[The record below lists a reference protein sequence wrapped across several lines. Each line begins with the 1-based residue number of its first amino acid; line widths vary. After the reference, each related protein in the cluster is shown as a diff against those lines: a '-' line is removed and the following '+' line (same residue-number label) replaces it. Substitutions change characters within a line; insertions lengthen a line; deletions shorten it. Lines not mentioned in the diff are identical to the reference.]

1 MLAAIY
7 CDLSNTTRNRCFLL
21 NGWSIMEME
30 IPCRINAK
38 KSINLTLDFMHICS
52 PGLSEPEGDPGRA
65 LPSPPQVLEIQPGE
79 GKISPTKFLLAPHP
93 KISDLPTALHS
104 PQLLMAN
111 CVKPRVRTPRFFGL
125 FIIDVVCRQGTLILT
140 LILIL

>member
-1 MLAAIY
+1 MLSAIY
-7 CDLSNTTRNRCFLL
+7 CDLSDTTQNRCFPL

-52 PGLSEPEGDPGRA
+52 PGLSEPEGDPGKGNA
-65 LPSPPQVLEIQPGE
+65 LPPRFWKFSR
-79 GKISPTKFLLAPHP
+79 GKGISPTKFLLAPHP

>member
-1 MLAAIY
+1 MLTVIYIQVYKFFCPNVLSAIY
-7 CDLSNTTRNRCFLL
+7 CDLSDTTQNRCFLL

-65 LPSPPQVLEIQPGE
+65 MPFPPQVLEIQPGE
-79 GKISPTKFLLAPHP
+79 GDQSHQIPTCPPPPQDFRPSYGPA
-93 KISDLPTALHS
+93 LPAAFNG
-104 PQLLMAN
+104 QLCKTTGKNSQIFWAIYN
-111 CVKPRVRTPRFFGL
+111 
-125 FIIDVVCRQGTLILT
+125 
-140 LILIL
+140 